1 MLWQKHQYFLTKT
14 YLYLWQQQWCCTSLL
29 TTKILREYTT
39 KKSSLIKTKTIENI
53 KNANSKWLSPHCAG
67 SCISYFSVYNKCVE
81 FGASGLGTGLN
92 RDPFKAET
100 TYSHDPS
107 LTSHLSLGLIHPC
120 TITALSMCS
129 SKIFK
134 NKFDMYIAHPK
145 FYCSLEFAES
155 QFWRVAWQNRLF
167 RYLLK

>member
-1 MLWQKHQYFLTKT
+1 MV
-14 YLYLWQQQWCCTSLL
+14 L
-29 TTKILREYTT
+29 TTKILIQHATQKHLQFNPYLRVNF
-39 KKSSLIKTKTIENI
+39 SKTISDENI
-53 KNANSKWLSPHCAG
+53 KNALSKRISPQCAG
-67 SCISYFSVYNKCVE
+67 SCISYFSVYNNCVE
-81 FGASGLGTGLN
+81 FSASGLGTGLN

-145 FYCSLEFAES
+145 FYCSLEFAE
-155 QFWRVAWQNRLF
+155 REH
-167 RYLLK
+167 LLMTSHVFDHF